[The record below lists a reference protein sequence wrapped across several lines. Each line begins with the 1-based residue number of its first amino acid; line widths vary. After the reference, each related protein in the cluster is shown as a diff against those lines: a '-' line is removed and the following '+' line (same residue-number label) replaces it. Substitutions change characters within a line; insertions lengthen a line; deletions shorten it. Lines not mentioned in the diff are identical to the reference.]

1 MQLNRIKSILR
12 AALAELPELAI
23 SAVDRPGGHARAV
36 FDISW
41 AWSRTRHKLET
52 IWSPRGWPS
61 DVQRAIAEVPTPWP
75 RNLVVVS
82 DALSPGA
89 LEGLSRQDANWADAV
104 GNVRLLVPP
113 GLSVVKEAVEESRVK
128 ARTLSWSASSVA
140 IAERILREPAVKI
153 TVPELAEQS
162 GWSAPQVSNVLQAF
176 DEAGWTT
183 RHGPPRGYGVW
194 RDLINPGS
202 LLDAWSAYMIAHRPA
217 CRLGHRFLRDPMEFL
232 RGQLRAIIHRDHGW
246 AVTGWAG
253 LELQAPFVS
262 IVPSLQIYLSED
274 RFTEEADRVFHS
286 ADIRDVEDGANIE
299 VWRADGKLLV
309 DFVDDVPVATP
320 ARLYADLLA
329 IGGRGQEG
337 AQHLRETRIE
347 F

>member
-1 MQLNRIKSILR
+1 MQLNRITSILH

-23 SAVDRPGGHARAV
+23 SLVDRPGHHARAT

-41 AWSRTRHKLET
+41 AWSRVHHKLES
-52 IWSPRGWPS
+52 IWTPRGWPS
-61 DVQRAIAEVPTPWP
+61 DVRHAIADVPAPWP
-75 RNLVVVS
+75 RHLVVVS

-89 LEGLSRQDANWADAV
+89 LVSLSRQDANWADAI

-113 GLSVVKEAVEESRVK
+113 GLSVVKEALEKSPAK

-140 IAERILREPAVKI
+140 IAERILRQPAVKI
-153 TVPELAEQS
+153 EVSELAGHS

-183 RHGPPRGYGVW
+183 RHGPPRGRGVW
-194 RDLINPGS
+194 RELINAGS
-202 LLDAWSAYMIAHRPA
+202 LLEAWSAHIVANRPA
-217 CRLGHRFLRDPMEFL
+217 RRLGHRFLRDPMEFL
-232 RGQLRAIIHRDHGW
+232 RGPLVAAIDRDDGW

-253 LELQAPFVS
+253 LELRAPFVN
-262 IVPSLQIYLSED
+262 IMPSVQIYLSED
-274 RFTEEADRVFHS
+274 RFTQDVDRIFRS
-286 ADIRDVEDGANIE
+286 AGIHEVEDGANIE
-299 VWRADGKLLV
+299 LWKAGRELLV
-309 DFVDDVPVATP
+309 EFVDNLPVATP

-329 IGGRGQEG
+329 LGGRGQDG
-337 AQHLRETRIE
+337 AQHLRETQID